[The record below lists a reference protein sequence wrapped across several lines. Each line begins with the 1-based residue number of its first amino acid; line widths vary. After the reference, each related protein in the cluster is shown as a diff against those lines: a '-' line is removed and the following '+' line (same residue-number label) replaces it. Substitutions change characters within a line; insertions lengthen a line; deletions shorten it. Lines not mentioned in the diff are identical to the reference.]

1 MPLVCDK
8 DKDPAALLP
17 ASPGLHWQP
26 RPFPGCSSS
35 QNRLERSSERPPR
48 PPIPEP
54 LPAPLYP
61 AEGPWASTARPRAAS
76 ARRTWPRTRSHP
88 AADTRLSACSCARL
102 LVSAPACLLALAPPR
117 LPRARP
123 ASPAASTKGFVCAR
137 PQGARTQPLRSGTHS
152 SRVGDGPRSRFW
164 RRFLQ
169 KADGF
174 VWIVTQQ

>member
-17 ASPGLHWQP
+17 ASPGLHWLP

-61 AEGPWASTARPRAAS
+61 AEGPWASAARPRAAS
-76 ARRTWPRTRSHP
+76 ARRTWPRTRSRP

-102 LVSAPACLLALAPPR
+102 LVSAPAYLLALAPPLAPCPPCVTRR
-117 LPRARP
+117 LN
-123 ASPAASTKGFVCAR
+123 KGLCVCAPTGCSDSTP
-137 PQGARTQPLRSGTHS
+137 PQWDSHLTSG
-152 SRVGDGPRSRFW
+152 
-164 RRFLQ
+164 
-169 KADGF
+169 
-174 VWIVTQQ
+174 